1 MQPEPKV
8 SPRVRRLLRA
18 TDLAVLWGSR
28 HWLGIA
34 IVGLFIFQALPWAAP
49 VLMRA
54 GFTDPAAW
62 IYAVYAPTCH
72 QLAYR
77 SFFMFGEQSAYSVAE
92 LQDHLA
98 SDHTASDIFFWREFE
113 GNAATGYK
121 VAYCERDAAIYST
134 MWLCLVAYAFLRQR
148 RAIKPLRL
156 KWFLL
161 VFIPPIAIDGV
172 TQLFGLRESDPLL
185 RTITG
190 AWFAIGAMWLV
201 LPVVNDAMQDLHV
214 QTARQLEQIETRDAE
229 SRAA

>member
-54 GFTDPAAW
+54 GFTDPAGW

-77 SFFMFGEQSAYSVAE
+77 SFFLFGEQSAYSVAE
-92 LQDHLA
+92 LQDHLE
-98 SDHTASDIFFWREFE
+98 SDHTSSDIFFWREFE

-134 MWLCLVAYAFLRQR
+134 MWLCLVAYAFLRKR
-148 RAIKPLRL
+148 RAIKPLRV

-172 TQLFGLRESDPLL
+172 TQLFGLRESDALL
-185 RTITG
+185 RTLTG
-190 AWFAIGAMWLV
+190 AWFAIGVMWLV
-201 LPVVNDAMQDLHV
+201 LPVVNDAMQDLSA
-214 QTARQLEQIETRDAE
+214 QTARQLEQIETREAE
-229 SRAA
+229 SRAV